1 MLKVKICG
9 ITNLED
15 ARAAVEAGAD
25 AIGFIFQPASKR
37 YITPQDAGRIIV
49 AMPPFVMTV
58 GVFVDETAEAVIETA
73 RIAGLGA
80 VQLHG
85 AETPEQCA
93 WLKGRGIRVIKAA
106 RVREAADID
115 ALGAYDVSGFLLDA
129 YSSECH
135 GGSGLKCDWTLAASA
150 RAHNRPIILAGG
162 LTPENVAEAVA
173 AVGPYAVDVASGV
186 ESAPGRKDHE
196 KVRRFISAAKGL

>member
-1 MLKVKICG
+1 MLRVKICG
-9 ITNLED
+9 ITNIED

-25 AIGFIFQPASKR
+25 AIGFIFQPTSKR
-37 YITPQDAGRIIV
+37 YITPQAAGRIIA

-85 AETPEQCA
+85 AETPGLCA
-93 WLKGRGIRVIKAA
+93 SIKANGIRVIKAA

-115 ALGAYDVSGFLLDA
+115 ALAAYDVAGFLLDA
-129 YSSECH
+129 YSTECH
-135 GGSGLKCDWTLAASA
+135 GGSGLKCDWALAAKA
-150 RAHNRPIILAGG
+150 KAHGRPIILAGG

-173 AVGPYAVDVASGV
+173 AVSP
-186 ESAPGRKDHE
+186 
-196 KVRRFISAAKGL
+196 